1 MKLLRADKSGLTFH
15 LGRREQS
22 LLLETIKLYPLVP
35 ATHHRLSKSGAGAK
49 PDENQ
54 RLLETALAEQRRKHR
69 RQVLA
74 MLNEPDRFRTVK
86 SGFEL
91 TVTRAQ
97 AEWLLQVLNDVRVGS
112 WLASGEP
119 EEDEAP
125 EVTEDNARFLL
136 TLELSGLF
144 QSLLLVA
151 LDDEGPP
158 PADEP

>member
-1 MKLLRADKSGLTFH
+1 
-15 LGRREQS
+15 
-22 LLLETIKLYPLVP
+22 
-35 ATHHRLSKSGAGAK
+35 
-49 PDENQ
+49 
-54 RLLETALAEQRRKHR
+54 
-69 RQVLA
+69 

-112 WLASGEP
+112 WLALGEP

-158 PADEP
+158 SADEP